1 MENYYILIVDDNKE
15 DCFFIKRLLRKS
27 IEFIYTI
34 IEASTGEQAL
44 ELCETE
50 RLDCILLDYMLPNM
64 TGLEVLAQF
73 RASTSEWAQVP
84 IIFMT
89 GQGSEKIAVQAIKGG
104 AHDYII
110 KSEFTFEKLHTAIAN
125 AIQNAKLQIQLRHSE
140 DRYRALVEVTANIVW
155 KTDSKGQADFVT
167 RGWQN
172 LTGQT
177 DEEMA
182 DWGWINVIHP
192 DDRDHAARLWAEA
205 VAAKQA
211 YFNEYRV
218 LGRDGKY
225 HDMEVR
231 GIAILN
237 ADGSL
242 REWAGTDIDVTSRK
256 EMERAL
262 KQVNERF
269 TLATDAFQ
277 SVIFDWHIASNRVL
291 RTVGLFGMLGYHPD
305 EVDTHNQWW
314 LDQIHPD
321 DLEVA
326 KMTFNSAFLTSN
338 AYSSQYRV
346 RHKNGSDV
354 YVWEQGII
362 VRDEAGNATR
372 VIGNTIDITPL
383 KIIQKQLAE
392 REAFIAHI
400 VDNVP
405 ALVYLYDVREY
416 RNIYL
421 NLQTHQLLGYPPR
434 YLEDKKSFSVTDLA
448 HPDDVPALWATLDK
462 ITHSSSDDVH
472 EVEYRMQHYN
482 GEWRWFLAKETVF
495 LRDEEGNALQILAIA
510 YDITVHKLVNEQKTE
525 LLRLEQ
531 FARIKAEEATNL
543 KIQFL
548 GMVSHDLRTPL
559 ASIKGFTTSLIAEDV
574 TFDDLQRRQFLTI
587 IDQET
592 DNLSE
597 LIEQLLEVS
606 HIQSGTFRVNP
617 ETIHISEVLT
627 LIENQLKT
635 LTKNHKLVISLPAEL
650 PFIMADVRRIGQVL
664 VNLVGNAV
672 KFSPINTRIEIKV
685 SVLDDQL
692 LLIEVCDQGTGIPTE
707 KREAI
712 FGAFS
717 QLNTPQKSKG
727 AGLGLAICKSLVEAH
742 NGKIWIA
749 DGITSGTRV
758 CFMLPQSDSMRQDIS
773 VYHD

>member
-1 MENYYILIVDDNKE
+1 
-15 DCFFIKRLLRKS
+15 
-27 IEFIYTI
+27 
-34 IEASTGEQAL
+34 
-44 ELCETE
+44 
-50 RLDCILLDYMLPNM
+50 
-64 TGLEVLAQF
+64 
-73 RASTSEWAQVP
+73 
-84 IIFMT
+84 
-89 GQGSEKIAVQAIKGG
+89 
-104 AHDYII
+104 
-110 KSEFTFEKLHTAIAN
+110 
-125 AIQNAKLQIQLRHSE
+125 
-140 DRYRALVEVTANIVW
+140 
-155 KTDSKGQADFVT
+155 
-167 RGWQN
+167 
-172 LTGQT
+172 
-177 DEEMA
+177 
-182 DWGWINVIHP
+182 
-192 DDRDHAARLWAEA
+192 
-205 VAAKQA
+205 
-211 YFNEYRV
+211 
-218 LGRDGKY
+218 
-225 HDMEVR
+225 
-231 GIAILN
+231 
-237 ADGSL
+237 
-242 REWAGTDIDVTSRK
+242 
-256 EMERAL
+256 
-262 KQVNERF
+262 
-269 TLATDAFQ
+269 
-277 SVIFDWHIASNRVL
+277 
-291 RTVGLFGMLGYHPD
+291 
-305 EVDTHNQWW
+305 
-314 LDQIHPD
+314 
-321 DLEVA
+321 
-326 KMTFNSAFLTSN
+326 
-338 AYSSQYRV
+338 V

-574 TFDDLQRRQFLTI
+574 TFDELQRRQFLTI

-627 LIENQLKT
+627 LIENQLKI